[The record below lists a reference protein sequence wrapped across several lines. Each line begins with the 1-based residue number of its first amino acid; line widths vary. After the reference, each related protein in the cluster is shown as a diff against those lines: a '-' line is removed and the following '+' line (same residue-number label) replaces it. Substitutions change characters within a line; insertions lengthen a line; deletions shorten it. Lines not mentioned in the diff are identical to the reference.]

1 MKLAVVE
8 LEAGHTTVVN
18 IDQITYLR
26 EDVYGTAIHFT
37 SGEHIVCP
45 GDISPL
51 IAKLQN
57 PQTPEN
63 LLIQTAR

>member
-1 MKLAVVE
+1 MNLAIVE

-18 IDQITYLR
+18 TDQITYLR

-45 GDISPL
+45 GDIAPL
-51 IAKLQN
+51 IAKLHN
-57 PQTPEN
+57 PQSPEN
-63 LLIQTAR
+63 LLIQTVR